1 MCDFSCRRY
10 VHLVCLPEN
19 DPAPLD
25 GKHCWIT
32 GWGRLS
38 SGGATPDKLQ
48 QVSVPIA
55 SRARCDKAY
64 PNKIHD
70 SMICAGVDQGGI
82 DSCQGD
88 SGGPMVCEN
97 GGRFYV
103 HGATSW
109 GYGCA
114 APGKFGVYAKVKYLL
129 PWIKGE
135 MAKN

>member
-1 MCDFSCRRY
+1 MN
-10 VHLVCLPEN
+10 LACLPETVN
-19 DPAPLD
+19 APVD
-25 GKHCWIT
+25 GDHCWIT

-38 SGGATPDKLQ
+38 SGGATPDILQ

-55 SRARCDKAY
+55 SRARCERAY
-64 PNKIHD
+64 PGKIHD

-88 SGGPMVCEN
+88 SGGPMVCESA
-97 GGRFYV
+97 GRFYL

-114 APGKFGVYAKVKYLL
+114 SAGKFGVYAKVKYLL
-129 PWIKGE
+129 AWINSE